1 MKYMM
6 LGMWFGSIGKFM
18 SLFKRQ
24 SSGLES
30 CGWKIHLCVFEGSFV
45 AWNHIFF
52 YCFILVMRSL
62 LVSDFLG
69 FGFGVFLQ
77 C

>member
-30 CGWKIHLCVFEGSFV
+30 CGWKIHLCVFEGYFV
-45 AWNHIFF
+45 AWNHFF